1 MYQQNP
7 FKNKISS
14 EFACRLKNLAPQQ
27 KVSVI
32 VFLDVEQAG
41 RRNNSRLSRAE
52 RRVAMEAIRHS
63 AKLALDYIR
72 KIIQDFGGKELADPD
87 VLGSVPIEISAA
99 GVKALAASDAVKAV
113 VEEQKIHP
121 NHEFNSVYVSEPIQ
135 SVIEEPKIH
144 PDNLYNSVYS
154 RTYDF

>member
-1 MYQQNP
+1 MYQHNS

-32 VFLDVEQAG
+32 VFLEVHNVG

-52 RRVAMEAIRHS
+52 RRVAMEGIRNS
-63 AKLALDYIR
+63 AKQALDYIQ
-72 KIIQDFGGKELADPD
+72 KILQDFGGKELADPD
-87 VLGSVPIEISAA
+87 VLGSVPIEITVA
-99 GVKALAASDAVKAV
+99 GVKALAASEAVKAV

-121 NHEFNSVYVSEPIQ
+121 HHGINSVYTTEPIQ

-144 PDNLYNSVYS
+144 PDNQYNSVYS
-154 RTYDF
+154 RTYDI

>member
-1 MYQQNP
+1 MYQQNS

-32 VFLDVEQAG
+32 VFLSVDSG

-52 RRVAMEAIRHS
+52 RRVAMEGIRHS
-63 AKLALDYIR
+63 GKQALDYIR
-72 KIIQDFGGKELADPD
+72 KIIQDFGGKQLADPD
-87 VLGSVPIEISAA
+87 VLGSVPIEITVA

-121 NHEFNSVYVSEPIQ
+121 NHDFNSVYVSEPIQ
-135 SVIEEPKIH
+135 SVMEEPKIH

>member
-1 MYQQNP
+1 MYQQNS

-32 VFLDVEQAG
+32 VFLSVDSG

-52 RRVAMEAIRHS
+52 RRVAMEGIRHS
-63 AKLALDYIR
+63 GKQALDYIR
-72 KIIQDFGGKELADPD
+72 KIIQDFGGKALADPD
-87 VLGSVPIEISAA
+87 VLGSVPIEITAA

-121 NHEFNSVYVSEPIQ
+121 NHDFNSVYVSEPIQ
-135 SVIEEPKIH
+135 SVMEEPKIH

>member
-1 MYQQNP
+1 MYQQNS

-32 VFLDVEQAG
+32 VFLSVDAG

-52 RRVAMEAIRHS
+52 RRVAMEGIRHS
-63 AKLALDYIR
+63 GKQALDYIR
-72 KIIQDFGGKELADPD
+72 KIIQDFGGKQLADPD
-87 VLGSVPIEISAA
+87 VLGSVPIEITVA

-121 NHEFNSVYVSEPIQ
+121 NHDFNSVYVSEPIQ
-135 SVIEEPKIH
+135 SVMEEPKIH